1 MIIKSMS
8 RKQASFGQ
16 LVDYFEDGRQDEK
29 HTIYHNVFTNNSENI
44 KAEFNKNATF
54 LSKRKNGVYLYH
66 EVLSITKSTKL
77 SEEKQKDILNEI
89 AKKYIQGRAKDN
101 LVYGVMHHDK
111 KDNLHYHFMISSN
124 ELEGNTKQRLSKE
137 EFSQFKKDLELY
149 VLEVYPELEQ
159 KKLISKE
166 PGAENEIGEK
176 LSNKGAELKR
186 RTGKT
191 SQKDH
196 VKDRLR
202 AVFSA
207 SKNKADFFN
216 GLEKENLSIYV
227 NGNTIGILDKAT
239 ERKHRLKTLGMLD
252 EFNAISQVI
261 EEAETKKEQGKAKP
275 EDYKPNEF
283 SKERID
289 TRAYHDQKQQS
300 DEKTV
305 DEKKPTTETPPEKET
320 FKEKVDTRAY
330 RDQKK
335 HYSDS
340 KPKADK
346 EQPKQTNSAY
356 ETKAETKYKTDTRK
370 QYEQVK
376 KPYHRA
382 EEKVKPEPS
391 REARREREAKP
402 VKEDYQAKTNRYSI
416 HEGYKK
422 PKTDRYQ
429 APKRDKTYSPKNET
443 DLNQA
448 KAEHKP
454 RQEKPTEQRKTKSH
468 YPKQNQSRGHDK
480 TDFRREEPKTEMAIE
495 IERRKAQLRKERD
508 RDQEPDYSKDY
519 SKGKWRLVS
528 LTIKWKVVEILEQYE
543 DENLREI
550 SHRKFKLKKIRE
562 QEKNQYNDFKDYS

>member
-8 RKQASFGQ
+8 RKQANFGQ
-16 LVDYFEDGRQDEK
+16 LVDYFEDGRQDAK
-29 HTIYHNVFTNNSENI
+29 YNIYHNIYSTNAENI
-44 KAEFNKNATF
+44 KTEFDKNATF
-54 LSKRKNGVYLYH
+54 LSKRKNGVYMYH
-66 EVLSITKSTKL
+66 EVLSITKTANLTREQQKEIL
-77 SEEKQKDILNEI
+77 KDIGLEYVQN
-89 AKKYIQGRAKDN
+89 RANHN
-101 LVYGVMHHDK
+101 LVFAVLHDDK
-111 KDNLHYHFMISSN
+111 ADNLHYHFMISSN
-124 ELEGNTKQRLSKE
+124 EIESPKRLRLSKE
-137 EFSQFKKDLELY
+137 KFSQFKKDLELR
-149 VLEVYPELEQ
+149 VLEKYPELEQ

-166 PGAENEIGEK
+166 PGFDKAIGEK

-191 SQKDH
+191 SQKDN

-202 AVFSA
+202 AVFLS
-207 SKNKADFFN
+207 SKNKSDFFN
-216 GLEKENLSIYV
+216 GLENENLSIYV

-261 EEAETKKEQGKAKP
+261 EEAETQKEQGKAKP

-289 TRAYHDQKQQS
+289 TRAYRDQKQQVY
-300 DEKTV
+300 EKPV
-305 DEKKPTTETPPEKET
+305 DEKKPTQATPPEKET
-320 FKEKVDTRAY
+320 VKERVDTRAY

-356 ETKAETKYKTDTRK
+356 DTKAENKPQTDTRK

-402 VKEDYQAKTNRYSI
+402 VKEDYQDKTNRHSSRDSVRSENKDGYRKTNQKTNTDTKTKPHNDRLKNSQEKR

-422 PKTDRYQ
+422 PKTDRYE
-429 APKRDKTYSPKNET
+429 APKRDKTYPPKNET

-480 TDFRREEPKTEMAIE
+480 TDFRRKEPKTEMELE

-519 SKGKWRLVS
+519 SKGK
-528 LTIKWKVVEILEQYE
+528 
-543 DENLREI
+543 
-550 SHRKFKLKKIRE
+550 
-562 QEKNQYNDFKDYS
+562 